1 MIVQYLVFLIDIST
15 CVSDCGVLFYIEI
28 LIQDLF
34 GGPTPNS
41 DNNV

>member
-1 MIVQYLVFLIDIST
+1 MIVFSFPHRYST

-34 GGPTPNS
+34 GGPAAKR
-41 DNNV
+41 DDGV